1 MSLVSYYSKCSL
13 FIVDSLYI
21 YCGRFSQNRQISNP
35 QNIFGDRIIL
45 FQRLIYINKNNNPTA
60 TAYKTIEHL
69 TKTRNKS
76 HVLNTKNVYFRA
88 QF

>member
-45 FQRLIYINKNNNPTA
+45 FQRLIYIDKKNNCPCTGIIG
-60 TAYKTIEHL
+60 IEI
-69 TKTRNKS
+69 
-76 HVLNTKNVYFRA
+76 
-88 QF
+88 